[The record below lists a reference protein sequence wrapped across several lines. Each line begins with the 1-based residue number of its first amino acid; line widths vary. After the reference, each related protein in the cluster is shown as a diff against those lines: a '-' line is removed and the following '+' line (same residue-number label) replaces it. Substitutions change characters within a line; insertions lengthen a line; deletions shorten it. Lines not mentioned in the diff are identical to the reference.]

1 MSVERQ
7 CLSLK
12 VDEDIMGVVMSDC
25 LSLPLQAK
33 LNQLQTEIEWNRG
46 SSTATAWRR
55 SYSSCFPVWAEQ
67 CKRVVTEF
75 LGRYEKTV
83 VKTSVGRA
91 ITRQMPRLEQKIPGG
106 KLLTTLQ
113 GNKRVLLLICLKPD
127 TVPMLTLLKD
137 SIEAIEKDEILT
149 SKESLKVDDVCY
161 EHLVLLKQVGFD
173 KEVVVKYPELKLTLD
188 LKKKALCLNGP
199 SACVV
204 DAVLK
209 YKRTMSQV
217 MEGLVSLPSSLTG
230 CFITKPAVQRYILKK
245 LKKKNVS
252 AVFFLEKDE
261 VVKIVAVN
269 SLQYF
274 RAKDCLIQ
282 AVRKVKLLLMP
293 DNRSALESG
302 KWKQIFDKMKGQE
315 LLEICVDEWSGSV
328 VLYGILKVVQNAKK
342 EIAGFLDGEIIQKT
356 CKKVSKSM
364 ARFLKKHM
372 SDKVKDIE
380 KQLKDS
386 SVGIKID
393 QIAGILH
400 IKGKRDG
407 VQPCVE
413 LLSTLCS
420 TVASK
425 KVELSSPGISRLISG
440 KTFRQVLEMMEK
452 GKKLLVTS
460 TIRPGQDVKD
470 AEEIQVWPDQKP
482 GQLQVFTKA
491 TVLKSS
497 DSTEVKCANEFQD
510 SCAKKGIKLSFI
522 YGDIANEKVR

>member
-245 LKKKNVS
+245 L
-252 AVFFLEKDE
+252 
-261 VVKIVAVN
+261 
-269 SLQYF
+269 
-274 RAKDCLIQ
+274 R
-282 AVRKVKLLLMP
+282 
-293 DNRSALESG
+293 
-302 KWKQIFDKMKGQE
+302 MK
-315 LLEICVDEWSGSV
+315 S
-328 VLYGILKVVQNAKK
+328 
-342 EIAGFLDGEIIQKT
+342 
-356 CKKVSKSM
+356 
-364 ARFLKKHM
+364 
-372 SDKVKDIE
+372 
-380 KQLKDS
+380 
-386 SVGIKID
+386 
-393 QIAGILH
+393 
-400 IKGKRDG
+400 
-407 VQPCVE
+407 
-413 LLSTLCS
+413 
-420 TVASK
+420 
-425 KVELSSPGISRLISG
+425 
-440 KTFRQVLEMMEK
+440 
-452 GKKLLVTS
+452 
-460 TIRPGQDVKD
+460 
-470 AEEIQVWPDQKP
+470 
-482 GQLQVFTKA
+482 
-491 TVLKSS
+491 
-497 DSTEVKCANEFQD
+497 
-510 SCAKKGIKLSFI
+510 
-522 YGDIANEKVR
+522 